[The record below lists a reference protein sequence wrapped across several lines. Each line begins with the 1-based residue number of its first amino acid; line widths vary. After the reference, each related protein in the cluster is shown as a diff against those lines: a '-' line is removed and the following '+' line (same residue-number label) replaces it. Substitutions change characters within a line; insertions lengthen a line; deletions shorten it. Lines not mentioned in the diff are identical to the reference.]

1 MNTWRV
7 RKRAPWEMQNLGTVF
22 PWVIERAVWGRWEL
36 VGHRSTYA
44 LAIMFADRQA
54 RR

>member
-7 RKRAPWEMQNLGTVF
+7 RKLAPWERIYDRTVF
-22 PWVIERAVWGRWEL
+22 PWVIERAMWGRWVI
-36 VGHRSTYA
+36 VGRHPSYVGAIRS
-44 LAIMFADRQA
+44 ADRRA

>member
-7 RKRAPWEMQNLGTVF
+7 RKLAPWERITNEF
-22 PWVIERAVWGRWEL
+22 PWVIERAVRGRWKL
-36 VGHRSTYA
+36 VDHYA
-44 LAIMFADRQA
+44 AHADAIVFADRQA

>member
-7 RKRAPWEMQNLGTVF
+7 RKLASWERIYDRTLS
-22 PWVIERAVWGRWEL
+22 PWVIERALWGRWVI
-36 VGHRSTYA
+36 VGRHATHAIAIRRAHHR
-44 LAIMFADRQA
+44 A